1 MLEHGNFV
9 RLLVARFLNVFATS
23 MLHTVVGWE
32 VYELTGSAFALGL
45 IGLVQFLPN
54 ILFFLLTGLAADRL
68 PRHRIVAGCYFVQA
82 VAGAALYLVLTGPAP
97 SFVMILPILFV
108 VGASRAFS
116 LPTGQALLPNLVPG
130 GDFARAVAWMG
141 SAMEAAVIVGPAV
154 GGILLTIS
162 TGVALLTIV
171 VIYACAAAVASM
183 IRRDQRQFQRERPT
197 LDTVLAGL
205 RFIWRKQII
214 LGAISLDL
222 FAVLLGGAIAMLPIY
237 ASDILQVGELGL
249 GLLRS
254 SIAVGAIACGIWLAR
269 RPLRRH
275 CGRKLL
281 IAVAV
286 FGIAIIVFGI
296 SETFWISVVALMA
309 AGAADMVS
317 VFVRSTLVQL
327 ATPDDMRG
335 RVSAVSTMFIGASN
349 ELGEFESGAVAALV
363 GVVPSVL
370 IGGAGTIA
378 VAIGWA
384 RLFPEL
390 LKIHRLDE
398 ESLAEL

>member
-1 MLEHGNFV
+1 MLQHRNFT

-54 ILFFLLTGLAADRL
+54 VMFFLLTGLAADRL
-68 PRHRIVAGCYFVQA
+68 PRHRIVAGCYLVQA
-82 VAGAALYLVLTGPAP
+82 LAGTALYFVLTGPEP
-97 SFVMILPILFV
+97 SFTMILPILFV
-108 VGASRAFS
+108 VGGSRAFS
-116 LPTGQALLPNLVPG
+116 LPTGQALLPNLVPVA
-130 GDFARAVAWMG
+130 DFAHAVAWMG
-141 SAMEAAVIVGPAV
+141 SAIEAAVILGPAV
-154 GGILLTIS
+154 GGLLLTIG
-162 TGVALLTIV
+162 TDVALLTIIA
-171 VIYACAAAVASM
+171 IYGCASTVAFL
-183 IRRDQRQFQRERPT
+183 IRRDRRGPRRERPT
-197 LDTVLAGL
+197 LDTVLAGI
-205 RFIWRKQII
+205 RFIWRRKII

-237 ASDILQVGELGL
+237 ARDILEVGELGL

-254 SIAVGAIACGIWLAR
+254 SIAVGAIACGIYLAR

-281 IAVAV
+281 VAVAV
-286 FGIAIIVFGI
+286 FGVAIIVFGI
-296 SETFWISVVALMA
+296 SEVFWISALALMA
-309 AGAADMVS
+309 AGAADMIS
-317 VFVRSTLVQL
+317 VFVRNTLVQL
-327 ATPDDMRG
+327 ATPDEMRG

-370 IGGAGTIA
+370 IGGVGTVA

-384 RLFPEL
+384 YLFPDL
-390 LKIHRLDE
+390 LRIDRLDR
-398 ESLAEL
+398 ESLAEY